1 LVGLLKGHK
10 EKYKMKR
17 SIWQTLLLWVL
28 PLAFLLIF
36 FYQPLLAIFRLVF
49 SAQFSQGWKLFRWSQ
64 ITKPLAFTLYQAT
77 LSTVLT
83 LVLGLP
89 AAYLFARFDFAGRKF
104 LRVLITIPF
113 ILPTVVVTAAFNTL
127 LGPRGWLN
135 LGLMSLFNLSAPPI
149 HMLNSLSAIL
159 LAHIFYNTSIVI
171 RMVGSNLSRLRQ
183 NLPLAAQNLGAS
195 PWRAF
200 KEVTL
205 PLLMPAILS
214 ATLMVFLFD
223 FTSFGVVLMLGGPQF
238 STLEVEIYNQAM
250 NRFNLPVAGLLS
262 IVQLAFTLLVSVL
275 INRSKQPRYGKAAL
289 ASESSGLREARTRW
303 EKIFVIVM
311 VVVLLLLM
319 VTPTLSLLTRSFFTF
334 DAARGERGE
343 LKTGFTLR
351 YYRELFE
358 NREQSLFY
366 VPPIL
371 AIRNSMIYAGITML
385 LATVLGLISVYA
397 IQKSGKLSRFL
408 EPLIMLPLGASAV
421 TLGLGFLIVFGG
433 TVLTQGRFQA
443 LIPVAHTLVALP
455 MVIRTLLPALR
466 GIPENLRLA
475 AKSMGASPLRVFREV
490 DLPVLFRAIAVSL
503 LFAFTISLGEFG
515 ASSFLSNTAMPTIPV
530 AIYRYLSQ
538 PGALNYGQ
546 ALAMSSL
553 LMVVCVAGS
562 LIIEQIRL
570 PGEEVF

>member
-1 LVGLLKGHK
+1 M
-10 EKYKMKR
+10 MKR
-17 SIWQTLLLWVL
+17 SIWQTLLLWAL
-28 PLAFLLIF
+28 PLAFLLVF
-36 FYQPLLAIFRLVF
+36 FYQPLVAIFRLVF
-49 SAQFSQGWKLFRWSQ
+49 STQFSQGWKLFRWSQ
-64 ITKPLAFTLYQAT
+64 ITKPLGFTLYQAT
-77 LSTVLT
+77 LSTILT
-83 LVLGLP
+83 LILGLP
-89 AAYLFARFDFAGRKF
+89 AAYLFARFQFAGRKF

-113 ILPTVVVTAAFNTL
+113 ILPTVVVAAAFNTL

-135 LGLMSLFNLSAPPI
+135 LGLMSLFNLSSPPVN
-149 HMLNSLSAIL
+149 MLNSLSAIL
-159 LAHIFYNTSIVI
+159 LAHVFYNTSIVI
-171 RMVGSNLSRLRQ
+171 RMVGSSLSRLNQ
-183 NLPLAAQNLGAS
+183 NLPSAAQNLGAS

-205 PLLMPAILS
+205 PLLMPSILS

-223 FTSFGVVLMLGGPQF
+223 FSSFGVVLMLGGPQF

-275 INRSKQPRYGKAAL
+275 INRSNQPRYGKAAM
-289 ASESSGLREARTRW
+289 AFESSGLRVAKESW
-303 EKIFVIVM
+303 EKAFVIIM
-311 VVVLLLLM
+311 VTVLLLLM
-319 VTPTLSLLTRSFFTF
+319 VTPTVSLVTRSFFSF
-334 DAARGERGE
+334 EAARGERGE
-343 LKTGFTLR
+343 LNTGFTLR

-358 NREQSLFY
+358 NREKSLFY

-385 LATVLGLISVYA
+385 LATTLGLISVYA
-397 IQKSGKLSRFL
+397 IQKSGSLSPFL
-408 EPLIMLPLGASAV
+408 EPLFMLPLGASAV
-421 TLGLGFLIVFGG
+421 TLGLGFLIVFGSS
-433 TVLTQGRFQA
+433 VLTQGRFQA
-443 LIPVAHTLVALP
+443 LIPVAHSLVALP
-455 MVIRTLLPALR
+455 LVIRTLLPALR
-466 GIPENLRLA
+466 GIPVNLRLVA
-475 AKSMGASPLRVFREV
+475 TSMGASPSRAFREV
-490 DLPVLFRAIAVSL
+490 DLPILFRAIVVSL

-530 AIYRYLSQ
+530 AIFRYLSQ

-562 LIIEQIRL
+562 IIIEQIRL

>member
-1 LVGLLKGHK
+1 
-10 EKYKMKR
+10 MKR

-443 LIPVAHTLVALP
+443 LIPVAHALVALP

>member
-1 LVGLLKGHK
+1 M
-10 EKYKMKR
+10 MKR

-36 FYQPLLAIFRLVF
+36 FYQPLVAIFRLVF

-113 ILPTVVVTAAFNTL
+113 ILPTVVVAAAFNTL

-149 HMLNSLSAIL
+149 NMLNSLSAIL

-171 RMVGSNLSRLRQ
+171 RMVGSSLSRLRQ

-205 PLLMPAILS
+205 PLLMPSILS

-303 EKIFVIVM
+303 EKIFIIVM

-466 GIPENLRLA
+466 GIPENLRLV

>member
-1 LVGLLKGHK
+1 
-10 EKYKMKR
+10 MKR

-36 FYQPLLAIFRLVF
+36 FYQPLVAIFRLVF

-113 ILPTVVVTAAFNTL
+113 ILPTVVVAAAFNTL

-135 LGLMSLFNLSAPPI
+135 LGLMSLFNLNTPPI
-149 HMLNSLSAIL
+149 NMLNSLSAIL

-205 PLLMPAILS
+205 PLLMPSILS

-303 EKIFVIVM
+303 EKIFIIVM

-466 GIPENLRLA
+466 GIPENLRLV

>member
-1 LVGLLKGHK
+1 M
-10 EKYKMKR
+10 MKR
-17 SIWQTLLLWVL
+17 SIWQTLLLWSL
-28 PLAFLLIF
+28 PLAFLLVF
-36 FYQPLLAIFRLVF
+36 FYQPLVAIFRLVF
-49 SAQFSQGWKLFRWSQ
+49 STQFSQGWKLFRWSQ
-64 ITKPLAFTLYQAT
+64 ITKPLGFTLYQAT
-77 LSTVLT
+77 LSTILT
-83 LVLGLP
+83 LILGLP
-89 AAYLFARFDFAGRKF
+89 AAYLFARFQFAGRKF

-113 ILPTVVVTAAFNTL
+113 ILPTVVVAAAFNTL
-127 LGPRGWLN
+127 LGSRGWLN
-135 LGLMSLFNLSAPPI
+135 LGLMSLFNLSSPPI
-149 HMLNSLSAIL
+149 NMLNSLSAIL
-159 LAHIFYNTSIVI
+159 LAHVFYNISIVI
-171 RMVGSNLSRLRQ
+171 RMVGSSLSRLNQ
-183 NLPLAAQNLGAS
+183 NLPLVAQNLGAS

-205 PLLMPAILS
+205 PLLMPSILS

-223 FTSFGVVLMLGGPQF
+223 FSSFGVVLMLGGPQF

-275 INRSKQPRYGKAAL
+275 INRSNQPRYGKAAM
-289 ASESSGLREARTRW
+289 ASESSGLRVAKGSW
-303 EKIFVIVM
+303 EKAFVIIM
-311 VVVLLLLM
+311 VTVLLLLM
-319 VTPTLSLLTRSFFTF
+319 VTPTVSLVTRSFFTF
-334 DAARGERGE
+334 EAARGERGE
-343 LKTGFTLR
+343 LNTGFTLR

-385 LATVLGLISVYA
+385 LATTLGLISVYA
-397 IQKSGKLSRFL
+397 IQKSGSLSRFL
-408 EPLIMLPLGASAV
+408 EPLFMLPLGASAI
-421 TLGLGFLIVFGG
+421 TLGLGFLIVFGSS
-433 TVLTQGRFQA
+433 VLTQGRFQA
-443 LIPVAHTLVALP
+443 LIPIAHSLVALP
-455 MVIRTLLPALR
+455 LVIRTLLPALR
-466 GIPENLRLA
+466 GIPANLRLA
-475 AKSMGASPLRVFREV
+475 ATSMGASPLCVFREV
-490 DLPVLFRAIAVSL
+490 DLPILFRAIVVSL

-530 AIYRYLSQ
+530 AIFRYLSQ

-562 LIIEQIRL
+562 VIIERIRL

>member
-1 LVGLLKGHK
+1 M
-10 EKYKMKR
+10 MKR

>member
-1 LVGLLKGHK
+1 
-10 EKYKMKR
+10 MKR

-64 ITKPLAFTLYQAT
+64 ITKPLGFTLYQAT

-113 ILPTVVVTAAFNTL
+113 ILPTVVVAAAFNTL

-171 RMVGSNLSRLRQ
+171 RMVGSSLSRLRQ

-205 PLLMPAILS
+205 PLLMPSILS

-289 ASESSGLREARTRW
+289 ASESSGLRKARTRW

-371 AIRNSMIYAGITML
+371 AIRNSMIYAGITMV

-433 TVLTQGRFQA
+433 TVFTQGRFQA
-443 LIPVAHTLVALP
+443 LIPVAHALVALP